1 MNLVRKQTPFLPAL
15 LDDLLHPDWS
25 VRFPSNAITLPAVN
39 IKEHESQ
46 YEIELAIPGKKKKD
60 FEIEMNEGILS
71 ISSTQEED
79 SKVENG
85 TYTRREFSYDSFR
98 RSFTIPDSV
107 DPTKIDAH
115 YSEGVLQITL
125 PKRAEAL
132 PQPKKQI
139 KIR

>member
-1 MNLVRKQTPFLPAL
+1 
-15 LDDLLHPDWS
+15 
-25 VRFPSNAITLPAVN
+25 
-39 IKEHESQ
+39 
-46 YEIELAIPGKKKKD
+46 
-60 FEIEMNEGILS
+60 MNEGILS
-71 ISSTQEED
+71 ISSTQEEET
-79 SKVENG
+79 KVENG